1 MNKIILFILL
11 ILLKSNLTYPQTKDI
26 IENVTYQT
34 IQENWDNFFEL
45 LSIPN
50 DGYDTKNI
58 NKNIKWCENKF
69 LELGFT
75 IEKVNANS
83 NNLEIPNHPLIIA
96 NKIISEKL
104 KTVLIYFHMDGQ
116 PVDPSKWNQKNPYI
130 PVLKENIEG
139 NWNTIDINRIYNN
152 PNREWRIFGRS
163 TSDDKGPPMMLI
175 NALKIINKL
184 NLEPKFNIKLII
196 DFQEEMS
203 SPTISSAV
211 NLYKEKLKS
220 DFLLIIDGPSHPS
233 NEPTLTF
240 GARGIS
246 KITLTT
252 YGPKKPQHSGHFG
265 NYAPNPAFTLSKIL
279 SSMKDYSGRV
289 LIPKFYD
296 GIKIGENTSKILSAV
311 PDDENKIKKQLGIA
325 FPDNVGKNYQESLQ
339 YPSLNIRGLSSGWVK
354 KEVRTIVPDKAIA
367 EIDIRLVKESDPKR
381 LINLVKN
388 HIIKEGAYVIENRD
402 PTNKERNTKKHIV
415 RFDSSISY
423 LAFRTDINSP
433 IGIWASSALYKAFGR
448 KPIKIRTSGGSI
460 PISPFVSTL
469 NIPALTYPSVN
480 KDNNQ
485 HSPNENIKIGNFIDG
500 TLGMTYLLLE
510 KIN

>member
-1 MNKIILFILL
+1 
-11 ILLKSNLTYPQTKDI
+11 
-26 IENVTYQT
+26 
-34 IQENWDNFFEL
+34 
-45 LSIPN
+45 
-50 DGYDTKNI
+50 
-58 NKNIKWCENKF
+58 
-69 LELGFT
+69 
-75 IEKVNANS
+75 
-83 NNLEIPNHPLIIA
+83 
-96 NKIISEKL
+96 
-104 KTVLIYFHMDGQ
+104 
-116 PVDPSKWNQKNPYI
+116 
-130 PVLKENIEG
+130 
-139 NWNTIDINRIYNN
+139 
-152 PNREWRIFGRS
+152 
-163 TSDDKGPPMMLI
+163 
-175 NALKIINKL
+175 
-184 NLEPKFNIKLII
+184 
-196 DFQEEMS
+196 MS

-246 KITLTT
+246 KITLTS
-252 YGPKKPQHSGHFG
+252 YGPKNPQHSGHFG

-325 FPDNVGKNYQESLQ
+325 FPDNVGKNYQESIQ

-367 EIDIRLVKESDPKR
+367 EIDMRLVKESDPKR
-381 LINLVKN
+381 LIDLVKN

-402 PTNKERNTKKHIV
+402 PTNEERNTKKHIV

-510 KIN
+510 EIN